1 MAHNCV
7 MSPPVLVIFPGAL
20 GDLICL
26 IPALR
31 AIARRN
37 PDATLELMARGE
49 LARFAIGHLGFAH
62 GHSIDRR
69 EVSQLFVPGGGETA
83 EARAF
88 FGAFEHI
95 YSFFAADDAR
105 FVAALRAAA
114 AGGISCYPF
123 RPAGDGHVAR
133 CYLDAI
139 GAPSDEALES
149 TIELSVDEL
158 DAARDRLGAFGLA
171 PGEFVA
177 IFPGSGSRAKNW
189 PAASFAALAR
199 RMRER
204 TRVLIVL
211 GPAEAGAA
219 IYFAE
224 CGAEI
229 IKDLELWEV
238 AAIARMARAFVGNDS
253 GVSHLA
259 AAAGGRG
266 VVLFGP
272 TDPAR
277 WRPLGA
283 VRIIC
288 GEPIESIAVEE
299 VAAALKLEASL

>member
-1 MAHNCV
+1 
-7 MSPPVLVIFPGAL
+7 
-20 GDLICL
+20 
-26 IPALR
+26 
-31 AIARRN
+31 
-37 PDATLELMARGE
+37 

-105 FVAALRAAA
+105 FVAALGAA
-114 AGGISCYPF
+114 AGGRISCYPF

-139 GAPSDEALES
+139 GEASHEAPES

-158 DAARDRLGAFGLA
+158 DAARDRLGALGLA

-177 IFPGSGSRAKNW
+177 LFPGSGSHAKNW
-189 PAASFAALAR
+189 PTANFTALAR
-199 RMRER
+199 RLRER
-204 TRVLIVL
+204 TRALIVL
-211 GPAEAGAA
+211 GPAEADATIDFGGCDAPLV
-219 IYFAE
+219 
-224 CGAEI
+224 
-229 IKDLELWEV
+229 KDLELGEV

-283 VRIIC
+283 VRIIRR
-288 GEPIESIAVEE
+288 EPIASITVEE
-299 VAAALKLEASL
+299 VEAALKLEASL

>member
-95 YSFFAADDAR
+95 YSFFAADDGR
-105 FVAALRAAA
+105 FVAALGAA
-114 AGGISCYPF
+114 AGGRISCYPF

-139 GAPSDEALES
+139 GQASYEALET
-149 TIELSVDEL
+149 TIPLAD
-158 DAARDRLGAFGLA
+158 DQLA
-171 PGEFVA
+171 PA
-177 IFPGSGSRAKNW
+177 HAP
-189 PAASFAALAR
+189 PA
-199 RMRER
+199 
-204 TRVLIVL
+204 
-211 GPAEAGAA
+211 
-219 IYFAE
+219 
-224 CGAEI
+224 
-229 IKDLELWEV
+229 
-238 AAIARMARAFVGNDS
+238 
-253 GVSHLA
+253 
-259 AAAGGRG
+259 
-266 VVLFGP
+266 
-272 TDPAR
+272 
-277 WRPLGA
+277 
-283 VRIIC
+283 
-288 GEPIESIAVEE
+288 
-299 VAAALKLEASL
+299 